1 MHSVIPES
9 VTKIWSK
16 QLFFFCA
23 SQTQRFVVTALTL
36 PFRYVPWNLH
46 EQTRGKFDFSENLD
60 LEYVVQILS
69 LNTGGRVC
77 VLVLGE
83 DSISSF

>member
-1 MHSVIPES
+1 MV
-9 VTKIWSK
+9 
-16 QLFFFCA
+16 FFCA
-23 SQTQRFVVTALTL
+23 SQTQQFIVTALTL

-60 LEYVVQILS
+60 LEYVVKMLS
-69 LNTGGRVC
+69 LNTEGRVY